1 MNSSSMLKQ
10 AGMMAAAA
18 LLAVSG
24 AASAYIATGGG
35 PCNVG
40 PSGPIPPNCTYR
52 TPQQI
57 HDAGLADQV
66 AYSAEHGGFA
76 NQTSHQGGIFA
87 GTIENFD
94 SVLVLHIDGIK
105 DLTGATATV
114 TLPAHCET
122 HIGPRDAKADF
133 QRFDTAMYSLQ
144 GSTSDENFESVKIV
158 AGEANGLPSPG
169 STTLTRN
176 RQGGFLVDSTFQM
189 NFHIELVGRK
199 GGKFDGV
206 NISSEGVATVKAFA
220 NETAK

>member
-1 MNSSSMLKQ
+1 MIKLKQ
-10 AGMMAAAA
+10 AGMMAAAVV
-18 LLAVSG
+18 LAAAGV
-24 AASAYIATGGG
+24 ASAYIATGGG

-57 HDAGLADQV
+57 HSLGLADQV
-66 AYSAEHGGFA
+66 AYSAEHGGFV
-76 NQTSHQGGIFA
+76 NQTSHQGGIFN
-87 GTIENFD
+87 GTVESFD
-94 SVLVLHIDGIK
+94 STVILHIDGIK
-105 DLTGATATV
+105 DYTGATATV
-114 TLPAHCET
+114 KLPAHCET
-122 HIGPRDAKADF
+122 HIGPRDVKADF
-133 QRFDTAMYSLQ
+133 QRFDTAMYSIQ
-144 GSTSDENFESVKIV
+144 GGASDENFESIKIV
-158 AGEANGLPSPG
+158 GGEANGMPSPG

-206 NISSEGVATVKAFA
+206 NISEDGTATVKAYA